1 MLQAYKV
8 PFSTKGEE
16 RLVFNLGLR
25 ECMCLGLGCILAVVA
40 ISIPTLFGVTMPRI
54 LYFIPLG
61 IPPLAASAI
70 VAFKNVKQFDNY
82 AKYDES
88 VINNF
93 KFKHRVRNYI
103 MYRK

>member
-1 MLQAYKV
+1 MQAYKV

-25 ECMCLGLGCILAVVA
+25 ECLCLGFGCILAVAV

-61 IPPLAASAI
+61 IPPLGVSVA
-70 VAFKNVKQFDNY
+70 VAFKKVKQFDNY
-82 AKYDES
+82 AKCDES